1 MAPFLHHLLGGE
13 GHGAGLRLALLPRR
27 AAPRGRDRPG
37 SEKGLSL
44 DVVTIGRCSV
54 DLYGQQIGSRLEDI
68 ATFAKSVGGSPANIA
83 IGAARLGLRS
93 ALITRV
99 GDEQMGRFVIEQM
112 RREGVAVEGIRTDP
126 QRLTAL
132 VLLAVEDEGV
142 SPHIFYRTDC
152 ADMALDEGDIDEAFV
167 ASAGAV
173 VVTGTHF
180 SRPNSDA
187 AQRKAIR
194 IAKRAGRKVAF
205 DIDYRPTL
213 WGLAGHAAGGE
224 RYVKSERVSER
235 LKSVLPDC
243 DLVVGTEEEIM
254 IAAGADTPL
263 EALKAVRAL
272 TAATVVL
279 KRGPMGCVVFEGE
292 IQGLEQGIVGKG
304 FPIEVYNVL
313 GAGDAFMAG
322 LLRGWLKGEPLA
334 TCATWANA
342 CGAFAVS
349 RLLCSPE
356 YPTWAELG
364 HFLEKGSAQRALRKD
379 AALNHLHW
387 ASTRRPQHETLMA
400 LAIDHR
406 AQFES
411 MGAPRERIEQFK
423 VLAVDAA
430 MRVAQGRPGFGM
442 LLDSTYGQRALYK
455 AAKAGL
461 WIARPVEKPGSR
473 PLELEHFHLAEWPV
487 THTVKC
493 LCFYHPDDGAELKA
507 RQEHELLRVHDAA
520 RAAGRELLIEII
532 AGKHGALA
540 ETTVASV
547 LQRLYA
553 LGIKPDWWKL
563 EPQKSRAAWSAIE
576 EILKIYDPYCRGIV
590 VLGLEAPQ
598 SELAGAF
605 RIACSTPL
613 VRGFAVGRTIFAG
626 AAAEWLSGKMTDEA
640 AVADMAARFES
651 LVSAWEEA
659 THVQTSR
666 KAAR

>member
-1 MAPFLHHLLGGE
+1 V
-13 GHGAGLRLALLPRR
+13 
-27 AAPRGRDRPG
+27 
-37 SEKGLSL
+37 
-44 DVVTIGRCSV
+44 DVICIGRCSV

-68 ATFAKSVGGSPANIA
+68 TSFAKSVGGSPANMA
-83 IGAARLGLRS
+83 IGTARLGLRS
-93 ALITRV
+93 GLITRV
-99 GDEQMGRFVIEQM
+99 GDEQMGRYVIEQM
-112 RREGVAVEGIRTDP
+112 RREGVSVDGIKVDP

-152 ADMALDEGDIDEAFV
+152 ADMALSEDDIDESFI

-194 IAKRAGRKVAF
+194 IAKKNGRKVAF

-213 WGLAGHAAGGE
+213 WGLTGHAAGFE
-224 RYVKSERVSER
+224 RYVKSGAVSER

-243 DLVVGTEEEIM
+243 DLIVGTEEEVM
-254 IAAGADTPL
+254 IAGGADTPG
-263 EALKAVRAL
+263 EALRAIRAISKA
-272 TAATVVL
+272 TIVL
-279 KRGPMGCVVFEGE
+279 KRGPMGCVVYENDL
-292 IQGLEQGIVGKG
+292 QAGIAGQG

-313 GAGDAFMAG
+313 GAGDAFMSG
-322 LLRGWLKGEPLA
+322 FLRGWLKGEPLA

-356 YPTWAELG
+356 YPTWAELQY
-364 HFLEKGSAQRALRKD
+364 FLKHGSAHRALRKD
-379 AALNHLHW
+379 PALTHIHS
-387 ASTRRPQHETLMA
+387 ATTRRPQSSSLMA

-406 AQFES
+406 AQFEA

-430 MRVAQGRPGFGM
+430 VRVAKGRTGFGM

-455 AAKAGL
+455 AAKHGL
-461 WIARPVEKPGSR
+461 WIGRPVEKPGSR
-473 PLELEHFHLAEWPV
+473 PLDLEPLHLAEWPV

-493 LCFYHPDDGAELKA
+493 LCFYHPADADELKA
-507 RQEHELLRVHDAA
+507 RQERELVRVYDAA

-540 ETTVASV
+540 DDTVAGV
-547 LQRLYA
+547 LGRLYG

-563 EPQKSRAAWSAIE
+563 EPQKSAAAWRHIE
-576 EILKIYDPYCRGIV
+576 QVIRTHDAYCRGV
-590 VLGLEAPQ
+590 VMLGLEAPE
-598 SELAGAF
+598 SEITAAF
-605 RIACSTPL
+605 EAATPV
-613 VRGFAVGRTIFAG
+613 VRGFAVGRTIFAD
-626 AAAEWLSGKMTDEA
+626 AAQKWLSGKITAEA
-640 AVADMAARFES
+640 AVADMAARFER
-651 LVSAWEEA
+651 LAAAWQRTRKE
-659 THVQTSR
+659 TQHV
-666 KAAR
+666 